1 MKIRLFALALLLLP
15 ACVTPILPQE
25 MPAVDDYAQEYN
37 NDVRWGRW
45 HEAAAQV
52 EPERRGAFLKLL
64 DDSQSPFRFTACDII
79 TAKPTSE
86 DGTEVE
92 MLVALEFYR
101 LPSVKERK
109 VRQIQHWRWDVDA
122 KKWVVT
128 PDLKVLAGI
137 DVGEGRAPSR
147 DTD

>member
-1 MKIRLFALALLLLP
+1 MRIRLFALALLLLP

-25 MPAVDDYAQEYN
+25 TPAVDDYAQEYN

-45 HEAAAQV
+45 QEAAAQV
-52 EPERRGAFLKLL
+52 EPERRTAFLKLF
-64 DDSQSPFRFTACDII
+64 DDSQSPFRFTSVDIMS
-79 TAKPTSE
+79 ARPLSE

-109 VRQIQHWRWDVDA
+109 VRQVQHWRYDVPD

-128 PDLKVLAGI
+128 PDLAVLGGN
-137 DVGEGRAPSR
+137 DVGEGPP
-147 DTD
+147 